1 MTLKIAVSLGAL
13 NPNMWVEVTDEADRL
28 GFESVWLPEHLVL
41 PVEMSGSPHA
51 GQEHPPIPPD
61 IPVFDAFTYLAFLA
75 GRTSRIRFGTQ
86 VYNIGLR
93 HPFITARAV
102 ATLDVVSG
110 GRFDFGIGASWLE
123 AEWQAMGLDF
133 HSRGR
138 RVDEALAVCRLLWS
152 EAVIDHHGEFF
163 DFDKVMFEP
172 KPQQRPYPPIIVG
185 GDSPAALRRTAQF
198 GDGWIPMNH
207 SLEQIPASVARL
219 SELRESFGRPGR
231 VEVTLGGPVDSPGD
245 LERYVEAGVDR
256 VIVRPWRR
264 SREAIDGLR
273 RFAGEVLDPTT
284 AASGA

>member
-1 MTLKIAVSLGAL
+1 MTLKIAVSLGTL
-13 NPNMWVEVTDEADRL
+13 NPNMWAEVTEEADRL
-28 GFESVWLPEHLVL
+28 GFDSVWMPEHLVL

-102 ATLDVVSG
+102 ATLDIVSG
-110 GRFDFGIGASWLE
+110 GRLDFGIGASWLE

-138 RVDEALAVCRLLWS
+138 LVDEALTVCRLLWS
-152 EAVIDHHGEFF
+152 EAVIEHHGEFF

-172 KPQQRPYPPIIVG
+172 KPRQRPYPPIIVG

-219 SELRESFGRPGR
+219 AELRESFGRPGR
-231 VEVTLGGPVDSPGD
+231 TEVTLAGQIESPGD
-245 LERYVEAGVDR
+245 LERYAEAGVDR

>member
-13 NPNMWVEVTDEADRL
+13 NPNMWVEVTEEADRL

>member
-13 NPNMWVEVTDEADRL
+13 NPNMWVEVTEEADRL

-245 LERYVEAGVDR
+245 LERYVDAGVDR